1 MVGELASALER
12 VGALEQQNQSE
23 SINSRAHSLPP
34 PINKQPSTGPQ
45 NRTRSPPPRR
55 NTVQFAAPRA
65 DQPNDKGAIGFYNWQ
80 STKMTVKE
88 RISFLFNRY
97 VSMNRQGLKK

>member
-1 MVGELASALER
+1 MK
-12 VGALEQQNQSE
+12 SE
-23 SINSRAHSLPP
+23 ICHLFRS
-34 PINKQPSTGPQ
+34 
-45 NRTRSPPPRR
+45 RSPPPRR
-55 NTVQFAAPRA
+55 NNLQFAAPRA